1 VNEIQQVVLA
11 TGNTGKLREFQSL
24 LGDAWTLIPQSEF
37 GILPVNEIGRDF
49 RENALLKARNAA
61 KLAALPAIADDS
73 GLEVDALGGAPGI
86 YSARYAGDTADATA
100 NNMKLLT
107 ALENVSPADRGAR
120 FRCVIAFVRNSEDR
134 SPVTAEGI
142 WEGSVSMA
150 PIGDGGFGYDPVFLD
165 SESCRSAAQL
175 GETEKNLVSHRAIA
189 VRQLKSLLLD
199 ELRPRTSV

>member
-1 VNEIQQVVLA
+1 MNEIQQVVLA

-24 LGDAWTLIPQSEF
+24 LGDAWKLIPQSEF
-37 GILPVNEIGRDF
+37 GISPVKEIGRDF

-61 KLAALPAIADDS
+61 KLTALPAIADDS

-86 YSARYAGDTADATA
+86 YSARYAGDTADAMA

-120 FRCVIAFVRNSEDR
+120 FRCVVAFVRYAEDR

-142 WEGSVSMA
+142 WEGSVGMT
-150 PIGDGGFGYDPVFLD
+150 PLGDGGFGYDPVFLD
-165 SESCRSAAQL
+165 GESCRSAAQL
-175 GETEKNLVSHRAIA
+175 GESEKNLRSHRAIA
-189 VRQLKSLLLD
+189 VRRLKSLLLD